1 MKRKRFYTFSIET
14 IDKAKSLSQRRLTQ
28 SEIALLQEVL
38 SAEHKATNIRLRE
51 GEYQYDLAK
60 TIALFQLELYFPDVK
75 DITKKLFGEEK
86 TNDIQFIRKI
96 QTILK
101 KMEKSGILR
110 ILPKKNPWELQR
122 YVLLSFRFQDVDKS
136 FVIFA
141 DDQQIE
147 HSRGMLSQ
155 ALNRDAVPGAEI
167 HGAYFKAR
175 IVFFALILVASYAA
189 TLWALVQA
197 TINPLIFI
205 LAMIL
210 GLICS
215 LLLGDALSR
224 L

>member
-1 MKRKRFYTFSIET
+1 LK
-14 IDKAKSLSQRRLTQ
+14 DA
-28 SEIALLQEVL
+28 L

-51 GEYQYDLAK
+51 GEYQYDLAR

-101 KMEKSGILR
+101 KMEKSGIVK

-147 HSRGMLSQ
+147 HSREMLRDV
-155 ALNRDAVPGAEI
+155 LNRDAVPGAEI
-167 HGAYFKAR
+167 HGAYFKGR
-175 IVFFALILVASYAA
+175 IVFFALVVVASYAV
-189 TLWALVQA
+189 TLWALVQV

-205 LAMIL
+205 LALIL

-215 LLLGDALSR
+215 VLLGDALSR

>member
-1 MKRKRFYTFSIET
+1 
-14 IDKAKSLSQRRLTQ
+14 LSQHRLTR
-28 SEIALLQEVL
+28 SEIAILKEAL

-51 GEYQYDLAK
+51 GEYQYDLAR
-60 TIALFQLELYFPDVK
+60 TIAFFQLDLRFPDVK
-75 DITKKLFGEEK
+75 DITRNLFGEEK

-122 YVLLSFRFQDVDKS
+122 YFLLSFRFQDVDKS

-147 HSRGMLSQ
+147 HSRDMLRDV
-155 ALNRDAVPGAEI
+155 LNRDAVPGSEI

-175 IVFFALILVASYAA
+175 IVFFALVVVASYAA
-189 TLWALVQA
+189 TLWALVQV
-197 TINPLIFI
+197 TINPLVFI
-205 LAMIL
+205 LALIL

>member
-1 MKRKRFYTFSIET
+1 
-14 IDKAKSLSQRRLTQ
+14 
-28 SEIALLQEVL
+28 
-38 SAEHKATNIRLRE
+38 LRE

-101 KMEKSGILR
+101 KMEKSGIVR

-122 YVLLSFRFQDVDKS
+122 YVLLSFKFQDVDKS
-136 FVIFA
+136 FVILA
-141 DDQQIE
+141 TEQQME
-147 HSRGMLSQ
+147 QSQEMLSD
-155 ALNRDAVPGAEI
+155 ALNQDVAGSTKM
-167 HGAYFKAR
+167 HGTYFKAR
-175 IVFFALILVASYAA
+175 ITFFALMLVASYTA
-189 TLWALVQA
+189 TLWALLQP

-205 LAMIL
+205 LALIL
-210 GLICS
+210 GLVCS
-215 LLLGDALSR
+215 LLLGDVLSR